1 MDTINVHARRSLTHL
16 PAEVQHE
23 AAQPVHHSP
32 NLRTPGLAM
41 SKRIQKHFEPHL
53 EKQAGSEEPVLP
65 ASSVRNAELH
75 DIRANRAERLELEG
89 FTEDDMEKVEK
100 NAARADRLFASIK
113 SGMGGTPFAALT
125 LAGNFNPSILQVAG
139 IKPDAVSQAASDN
152 AVSSVYA
159 HGADV
164 ILNKMMAGLK
174 PGYYLKPA
182 AETLHPALQ
191 DSVAEKL
198 LALDKGPLRNA
209 FNEANKWLTGFAI
222 RDAAMLGSTLAMT
235 AAGQAKLDAILQPAL
250 RPVTAIIVGIL
261 IEHYNVSR
269 DRANHIADPAML
281 YGRRDAVPEGQ
292 PNKPLDQESEWL
304 DEFKTLK
311 DLDAT
316 ALTKMVSARLGEGA
330 AVALNALISG
340 DALKEVLDPSSL
352 AGGSLLTAG
361 FAAMGAGTA
370 ATAELAKANELGE
383 MSATAVAQIVKNV
396 LSTLSFG
403 LWAAGA
409 SLGGSLPKEAT
420 KAIDAHVPK
429 AIENGA
435 NATGRGAAKTADIAV
450 KTSLTGAKFVKET
463 AVAGASRTKSAAQ
476 AAGDG
481 VISAAGAIGATTQS
495 AWDKSVGALRQR
507 PVASSQGQPAQGQ
520 NIPLPQLGATHAPTS
535 SSPPARPS
543 AQDGSD
549 MV

>member
-53 EKQAGSEEPVLP
+53 EKQAGSDVAL
-65 ASSVRNAELH
+65 ASSARNAELD
-75 DIRANRAERLELEG
+75 DIRADRAQRLESGG
-89 FTEDDMEKVEK
+89 FNENDMEKVEK

-370 ATAELAKANELGE
+370 ATAELAKANDLGE

-507 PVASSQGQPAQGQ
+507 TVASSQGQPAQGQ

-535 SSPPARPS
+535 ASPPARPS